1 LEANPIQG
9 VIEVMRYSKDK
20 IGIMK
25 TVDHLNARFKQI
37 GYVPQFGTIAFEDL
51 VKSLNE
57 KETVLYL
64 LEGSIHNTLGFL
76 IATDIKVFYVGV
88 NRHKKPVLEVINYQD
103 ISSIDLIK
111 TDLPSVEIS
120 IRSNHDKS
128 FEIKGCDS
136 RDAAKFVKLIKYF
149 CEENPK

>member
-1 LEANPIQG
+1 
-9 VIEVMRYSKDK
+9 MRYSKDK

-51 VKSLNE
+51 VRSLKE

-76 IATDIKVFYVGV
+76 IATDLKVFYVGV
-88 NRHKKPVLEVINYQD
+88 NKYKQPVLEIINYND
-103 ISSIDLIK
+103 INSIDLIK
-111 TDLPSVEIS
+111 TELPSVEIS
-120 IRSNHDKS
+120 IQSANNKS

-149 CEENPK
+149 CEENSK